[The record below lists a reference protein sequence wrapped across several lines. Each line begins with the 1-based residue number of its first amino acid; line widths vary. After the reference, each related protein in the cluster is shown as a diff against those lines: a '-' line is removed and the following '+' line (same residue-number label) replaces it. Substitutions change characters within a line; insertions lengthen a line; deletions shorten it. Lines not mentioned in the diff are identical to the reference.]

1 MRPYSLLEIYQPLG
15 GTRLNVQGGCHS
27 FSLKT
32 EAVRYFLT
40 SVNFYQPALNNISEV
55 AMTSDIFLG
64 KYFGIGIA
72 AGYVLSFLRFTCSRK
87 TSFCCWHDP
96 LRSQTFRTTDGTGS
110 LSSHLQFRR
119 HWQVFVGIV
128 PNDGFCKKKK
138 SEKQCPDWIHIFLKC
153 PYFFV
158 PCCSLHTC
166 NTHFAKII
174 TVHSLYRK
182 LVPVVI

>member
-1 MRPYSLLEIYQPLG
+1 MYVTNPNLYLNLGPEKFQTGPGMRPYSLLEIYQPLG

-119 HWQVFVGIV
+119 H
-128 PNDGFCKKKK
+128 
-138 SEKQCPDWIHIFLKC
+138 
-153 PYFFV
+153 
-158 PCCSLHTC
+158 
-166 NTHFAKII
+166 
-174 TVHSLYRK
+174 
-182 LVPVVI
+182 